1 MLRSLLVLSVL
12 VPGLVAAV
20 ASSYWALMMYLWYAL
35 FRPQD
40 WLWIDIN
47 SLRLSLVIGVVMM
60 VRSVTSGVFPNVTN
74 PLTLGM
80 ALLVISSIVTNTTAV
95 RPDIG
100 WIWIDYLLRLALS
113 SLMVAALANEGKRL
127 YGILTVICVSMGFHA
142 AKAGLAFI
150 LTAGRARFDQGLSG
164 AFVDN
169 NGYALGTVM
178 IMPLLLVSAQ
188 NVDLVYQGK
197 LLKWI
202 RRGLYAATALCAFT
216 VIGTYSRGGFLAL
229 AAALLVY
236 ILLQKRRFTALA
248 GCAAAMTIVLAVVPI
263 PQRYYERLSTIKS
276 YDSNKGED
284 VEGARESAQSR
295 PHFWRVGL
303 LMVEAHPLGVG
314 LKQYEAAYDLFDFS
328 FGRYGH
334 HRAVHN
340 SHVQVLAEL
349 GYFGLVVWIGL
360 WVYAYFAC
368 MRIRWRSRAPHISP
382 EHRRLLYTMANG
394 LLTSMTGFIVGGS
407 FLSLAYNDLTW
418 LTFGMVA
425 GLDRLSARL
434 SEAPAAD
441 AVPAIG
447 VSAPIAFRAVASYA
461 AIDAGGR
468 P

>member
-1 MLRSLLVLSVL
+1 
-12 VPGLVAAV
+12 
-20 ASSYWALMMYLWYAL
+20 
-35 FRPQD
+35 
-40 WLWIDIN
+40 
-47 SLRLSLVIGVVMM
+47 
-60 VRSVTSGVFPNVTN
+60 
-74 PLTLGM
+74 
-80 ALLVISSIVTNTTAV
+80 
-95 RPDIG
+95 
-100 WIWIDYLLRLALS
+100 
-113 SLMVAALANEGKRL
+113 
-127 YGILTVICVSMGFHA
+127 
-142 AKAGLAFI
+142 
-150 LTAGRARFDQGLSG
+150 
-164 AFVDN
+164 
-169 NGYALGTVM
+169 M

-202 RRGLYAATALCAFT
+202 RSGLYSATALCAFT

-229 AAALLVY
+229 SAALLVY

-248 GCAAAMTIVLAVVPI
+248 GCAAAVTIFLAVVPI

-276 YDSNKGED
+276 YDSNRGED

-303 LMVEAHPLGVG
+303 LMVAAHPLGVG

-349 GYFGLVVWIGL
+349 GYFGLTVWIGL
-360 WVYAYFAC
+360 WAYAYFAC
-368 MRIRWRSRAPHISP
+368 MRIRWRSRAAHLSP
-382 EHRRLLYTMANG
+382 EHQRLFLTMANG

-434 SEAPAAD
+434 SEAPAAE
-441 AVPAIG
+441 AVPEIG
-447 VSAPIAFRAVASYA
+447 VSVPIAFRAVTSYA
-461 AIDAGGR
+461 TIDAGGR